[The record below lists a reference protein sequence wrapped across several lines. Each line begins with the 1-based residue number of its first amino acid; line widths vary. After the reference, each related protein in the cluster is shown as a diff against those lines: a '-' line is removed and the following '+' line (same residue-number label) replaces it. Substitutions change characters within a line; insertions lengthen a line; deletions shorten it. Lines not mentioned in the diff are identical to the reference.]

1 MIPVEL
7 RLTNFMSYKY
17 MDEPLNFSS
26 IHTAV
31 LCGPNGHGKSSL
43 LDAITWAIWGRAR
56 GVDKRGTGTDDL
68 IHRREPNMQVEFT
81 FDLEGQRYRIIR
93 ARQHK
98 GKTGVSKLEFQ
109 ILDGGNPRPLTGE
122 NINKTQEIINKTLR
136 MDYETFVNSALVM
149 QGRADNFMIKS
160 ANERKEILSEIL
172 GLSIYDELEEL
183 AKEKRKMLTDRLRDI
198 DSHFI
203 HIDQELA
210 QLPAYKEDFK
220 KATAELKAIQAE
232 IKKDEKHLAKLKE
245 EKAVYDM
252 KTAHLAELNAKCT
265 SIKEDIADI
274 DGQLKALK
282 ESIHKARELVDKKD
296 EINEA
301 YRELKQLRKKE
312 EDLSS
317 ASQKH
322 GDLERQASK
331 LKLVVEQ
338 AKSALESNINHLT
351 QRKAEL
357 DRELSQKPK
366 IEAALYDN
374 RAKVKEFD
382 KLEQELS
389 AMRDRYSELQ
399 QKKASLDASIKAA
412 EAKLDDLQKRR
423 RMLTEGDSCPLC
435 KRPLKE
441 HDRGKLNAEFDSE
454 ISLLRTQID
463 KAKTEASSIE
473 REIGQLTTKGKDLA
487 LAVKSKDKL
496 KIEEGVFTEKI
507 KAIDKA
513 TAESATI
520 SRQLSEQNL
529 KLAQSLYAQDEQ
541 AKLSLL
547 SAEIKKLGYSQD
559 DHIRI
564 KERLKELLD
573 YEQLKANLEN
583 AQNNIKMAETTSKAL
598 AKKKEAKLKSLA
610 EDEKRTDILSN
621 EIVSLKDASE
631 DIRIAG
637 EKLTQKKEIETDSLN
652 RKSAAQARIDNLNNL
667 ADKKAELSK
676 ERKGIA
682 KEAEIYDKLAFSFSK
697 KGIQALIIENTI
709 PEIEEE
715 ANSLLR
721 RLTDGQMSLRFI
733 MQKDQK
739 TGGVV
744 ETLDL
749 IITDG
754 ELGDRKYEL
763 FSGGEAFR
771 INFAVRI
778 ALSKLLA
785 RRAGARLE
793 TLVIDE
799 GFGTQDEEGKER
811 LIEAISAI
819 QNDFKKIIV
828 VTHLEDLKEIFP
840 ARIEVTKKRG
850 VGSVATV
857 I

>member
-26 IHTAV
+26 IHAAV

-43 LDAITWAIWGRAR
+43 LDAITWALWGRAR

-81 FDLEGQRYRIIR
+81 FDLEGQRYRVIR
-93 ARQHK
+93 ARQRK
-98 GKTGVSKLEFQ
+98 GKTGVPKLEFQ
-109 ILDGGNPRPLTGE
+109 VLNGDSPRPLTGE
-122 NINKTQEIINKTLR
+122 NINKTQETINKTLR
-136 MDYETFVNSALVM
+136 MDYETFVNSALIM
-149 QGRADNFMIKS
+149 QGRADNFMTKS

-183 AKEKRKMLTDRLRDI
+183 AKEKRKALTDRLHDI
-198 DSHFI
+198 DSRFT
-203 HIDQELA
+203 HIDQEIE
-210 QLPAYKEDFK
+210 QLPIYKENFK
-220 KATAELKAIQAE
+220 KAAAELKAIQSE
-232 IKKDEKHLAKLKE
+232 IKKDEKALAKLRE

-252 KTAHLAELNAKCT
+252 KAARLTELNTKCANT
-265 SIKEDIADI
+265 KEDIVAI
-274 DGQLKALK
+274 NEQLKALE
-282 ESIHKARELVDKKD
+282 ESIHKARELVGRKG
-296 EINEA
+296 EIDLA
-301 YRELKQLRKKE
+301 YLELAQLRKKE
-312 EDLSS
+312 EELSV
-317 ASQKH
+317 AAQKH
-322 GDLERQASK
+322 SDLERQAGE
-331 LKLVVEQ
+331 LRFAIEQ
-338 AKSALESNINHLT
+338 ARSALESNINHLA
-351 QRKAEL
+351 QRKMEL
-357 DRELSQKPK
+357 EKELSQKPK
-366 IEAALYDN
+366 IEAALSAN
-374 RAKVKEFD
+374 RSKIKELD

-389 AMRDRYSELQ
+389 TMRDRYGELQ
-399 QKKASLDASIKAA
+399 QKKAGLDASTKAA
-412 EAKLDDLQKRR
+412 EAKLDDLQTKR
-423 RMLTEGDSCPLC
+423 RMLTDGDSCPLC
-435 KRPLKE
+435 KRPLGE

-454 ISLLRTQID
+454 ISLLRMQID

-473 REIGQLTTKGKDLA
+473 RDINQLTTKGKDLA

-496 KIEEGVFTEKI
+496 KVEEGSFTEKI

-529 KLAQSLYAQDEQ
+529 KLSQSLYAQESQ
-541 AKLSLL
+541 AKLSRL
-547 SAEIKKLGYSQD
+547 SSEIKKLGYSQD
-559 DHIRI
+559 EHLRI
-564 KERLKELLD
+564 KERLKELII

-583 AQNNIKMAETTSKAL
+583 AQNNIKMAETTSKTL
-598 AKKKEAKLKSLA
+598 AKQKETKLKSLV
-610 EDEKRTDILSN
+610 EDEKKINILSG
-621 EIVSLKDASE
+621 EIASLKDVSE
-631 DIRIAG
+631 DIRLAG
-637 EKLTQKKEIETDSLN
+637 ERLAQKREIETDAIN

-667 ADKKAELSK
+667 AEKKAELSK
-676 ERKGIA
+676 DRKDIA

-715 ANSLLR
+715 ANSLLHK
-721 RLTDGQMSLRFI
+721 LTDGQMSLRFI
-733 MQKDQK
+733 TQKDQK

-754 ELGDRKYEL
+754 DLGDRKYEL

-793 TLVIDE
+793 TLIIDE

-828 VTHLEDLKEIFP
+828 ITHLEDLKETFP

-850 VGSVATV
+850 IGSVATL